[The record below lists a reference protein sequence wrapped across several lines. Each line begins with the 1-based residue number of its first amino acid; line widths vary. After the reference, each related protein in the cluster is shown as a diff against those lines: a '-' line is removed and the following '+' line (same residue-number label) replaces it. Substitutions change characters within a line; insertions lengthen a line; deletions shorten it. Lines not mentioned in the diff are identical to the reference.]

1 MKIYLVIGILF
12 SALTVLSQTSCD
24 STENGKSLEMNLG
37 IGVSLIRNTI
47 TPSVHINLDYNNN
60 DDWQIGLN
68 TASYYFFEQTFK
80 ADNSKNYN
88 MYINTFL
95 NAEFSFHGFFSNS
108 KSNDKNWN
116 GIGIGYLIGKSG
128 DYFNGS
134 TAKIYYVAEYK
145 HIAIVSELIFTN
157 NFKTVFPGITIL
169 F

>member
-68 TASYYFFEQTFK
+68 T
-80 ADNSKNYN
+80 
-88 MYINTFL
+88 
-95 NAEFSFHGFFSNS
+95 
-108 KSNDKNWN
+108 
-116 GIGIGYLIGKSG
+116 
-128 DYFNGS
+128 
-134 TAKIYYVAEYK
+134 IY
-145 HIAIVSELIFTN
+145 
-157 NFKTVFPGITIL
+157 
-169 F
+169 